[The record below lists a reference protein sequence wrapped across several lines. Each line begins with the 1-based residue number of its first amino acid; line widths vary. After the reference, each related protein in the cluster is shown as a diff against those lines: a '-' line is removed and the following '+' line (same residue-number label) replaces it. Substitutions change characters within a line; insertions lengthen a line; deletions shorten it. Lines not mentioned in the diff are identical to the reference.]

1 MLRMAPTQSSSSS
14 SRSSRMFVTKVIP
27 MLVLV
32 ALLALTLAPVGQVDA
47 VDALY
52 LCMKNC
58 EQCKSRY
65 GAYFDGDL
73 CAKSCFRQRGQVKF
87 FKLI

>member
-1 MLRMAPTQSSSSS
+1 
-14 SRSSRMFVTKVIP
+14 MFTFTTVVIP
-27 MLVLV
+27 LLVSVSLM
-32 ALLALTLAPVGQVDA
+32 ALILAPVGQVDA

-58 EQCKSRY
+58 EQCKSMY

-73 CAKSCFRQRGQVKF
+73 CAKSCFSKRERVIHF
-87 FKLI
+87 FKKK

>member
-1 MLRMAPTQSSSSS
+1 MLAT
-14 SRSSRMFVTKVIP
+14 TVIP

-58 EQCKSRY
+58 EQCKSMY

-73 CAKSCFRQRGQVKF
+73 CAKSCFRQRGQVNIF
-87 FKLI
+87 QIDF